1 MELINNYERSLREVS
16 GVYRIRNLTNNK
28 FYIGSTNNLYK
39 RFIQHKALLEK
50 GVHHSV
56 YLQRAFD
63 KYGTSQF
70 IMEVLLLCKQEY
82 LLYYEQQLIYELEP
96 DYNINKHATSN
107 RGYKWSEQSRQKAS
121 KAQLGNQN
129 ALGHKLSEESKQLI
143 SASRKGKRIGE
154 QNGFY
159 GKTHTEE
166 AKQRIRDAQTGRK
179 HSEDTRKKQARSHYK
194 PVRIGDVVY
203 ESLNAA
209 SEASGINKTTLS
221 RWCKDERKS
230 NYAFVQ
236 TSF

>member
-28 FYIGSTNNLYK
+28 FYIGSTNNLYR
-39 RFIQHKALLEK
+39 RFIQHKTLLEK
-50 GVHHSV
+50 GVHHSI

-96 DYNINKHATSN
+96 DYNMNKEATSN

-121 KAQLGNQN
+121 ESHLGNQN

-143 SASRKGKRIGE
+143 SASRKGKYIGE

-166 AKQRIRDAQTGRK
+166 IRQRIRDAQTGRK
-179 HSEDTRKKQARSHYK
+179 HSEETKKKQSKSHYK
-194 PVRIGDVVY
+194 PVKIGDIVY

-209 SEASGINKTTLS
+209 SEASGINKSTLS
-221 RWCKDERKS
+221 RWCKDERKL
-230 NYAFVQ
+230 NYAFV
-236 TSF
+236 

>member
-1 MELINNYERSLREVS
+1 MELINNYERSLRGVS

-96 DYNINKHATSN
+96 DYNMNKHATSN

-194 PVRIGDVVY
+194 PVRIGDIVY

-221 RWCKDERKS
+221 RWCKNERKS